1 MVAIALRDLEAVKSL
16 EVRAAIV
23 EALAVFGEVNLAP
36 QRLEMAKREVA
47 RTPSLLG
54 DFYTLYIEGDGGNY
68 GSSGSSAMRGV
79 IAAAIEYAAALAP
92 STGAAEA
99 LRAICGQMILEQ
111 AAKRIFVRPYEASV
125 VSKSVAGF
133 LAFAE
138 QSGQTLAEFWQTLNA
153 AEAFAS
159 RKREKDYVT
168 LDCAANAKGKEFEHV
183 ILPFMETGEF
193 PNPMSDTREEENL
206 FYVAATRAKLRL
218 TLLSPADKERRSPY
232 LARMRLGP
240 TAAAAEQ
247 AIVRNEA
254 AAKDQA
260 PTRYYL
266 SASIHE
272 AQQVK
277 ALGAKFD
284 WQRKAWYVEPGAD
297 LEPFGRWLRR

>member
-1 MVAIALRDLEAVKSL
+1 
-16 EVRAAIV
+16 
-23 EALAVFGEVNLAP
+23 
-36 QRLEMAKREVA
+36 MAKREVA
-47 RTPSLLG
+47 RTPSLLS
-54 DFYTLYIEGDGGNY
+54 DFYTLYIDSAGR
-68 GSSGSSAMRGV
+68 SGMRGV
-79 IAAAIEYAAALAP
+79 IAAAIAYASALDPA
-92 STGAAEA
+92 TRADEA
-99 LRAICGQMILEQ
+99 LLAISAQMDLEQ
-111 AAKRIFVRPYEASV
+111 AARRIFVRPYEASV
-125 VSKSVAGF
+125 VSKSLAGF
-133 LAFAE
+133 IAFAA
-138 QSGQTLAEFWQTLNA
+138 QTGLSLAEFWQTLNA

-168 LDCAANAKGKEFEHV
+168 IDCVANAKGKEFEHV

-232 LARMRLGP
+232 PARMRLGP

>member
-1 MVAIALRDLEAVKSL
+1 
-16 EVRAAIV
+16 
-23 EALAVFGEVNLAP
+23 
-36 QRLEMAKREVA
+36 
-47 RTPSLLG
+47 
-54 DFYTLYIEGDGGNY
+54 
-68 GSSGSSAMRGV
+68 
-79 IAAAIEYAAALAP
+79 
-92 STGAAEA
+92 
-99 LRAICGQMILEQ
+99 
-111 AAKRIFVRPYEASV
+111 
-125 VSKSVAGF
+125 
-133 LAFAE
+133 
-138 QSGQTLAEFWQTLNA
+138 
-153 AEAFAS
+153 
-159 RKREKDYVT
+159 
-168 LDCAANAKGKEFEHV
+168 
-183 ILPFMETGEF
+183 
-193 PNPMSDTREEENL
+193 MSDTREEENL

-232 LARMRLGP
+232 PARMRLGP